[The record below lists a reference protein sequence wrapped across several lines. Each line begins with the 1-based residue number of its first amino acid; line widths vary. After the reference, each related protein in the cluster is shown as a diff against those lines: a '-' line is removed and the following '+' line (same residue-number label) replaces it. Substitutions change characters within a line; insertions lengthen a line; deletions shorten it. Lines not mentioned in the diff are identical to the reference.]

1 MANHIV
7 LAKSLPPS
15 AQLTAQR
22 MALVGFPERTWIYN
36 PNHDLAD
43 MGNVLQVRDIK
54 GTARKTKVDQY
65 AGIMKPYTMLRD
77 ELTMPPVVFTA
88 DGKLIDGN
96 TRTEAAIKLGWL
108 TFPAFT
114 LNFSYENQAQ
124 AILDQFLELAAIL
137 NLSHGDNLDRANTE
151 SIIARLLK
159 DGTSATDLARRLGVS
174 KTTVQNVQYARIAR
188 LRAEGLG
195 IPFEADH
202 ISRTHLSNLGRLNDR
217 FNNDVFE
224 AIMDLTVKGKVGTTD
239 QMTLVRQVLAETS
252 DAAKL
257 ALIEAELTGRNGIV
271 HGRAI
276 KPSPAAQLRQALGK
290 VNAGDPGDLIEPV
303 PANWRA
309 HKSAARQAIDNLEK
323 MLNRQYQLEE
333 DYRQNQGA

>member
-22 MALVGFPERTWIYN
+22 MALVGFPERSWTYN

-43 MGNVLQVRDIK
+43 MTRVLQVRNLK

-88 DGKLIDGN
+88 DNMLLDGN
-96 TRTEAAIKLGWL
+96 TRTRAAEKLGWL

-114 LNFSYENQAQ
+114 LNFSYDNQAQ

-137 NLSHGDNLDRANTE
+137 NLTHGDNLDRPNTE
-151 SIIARLLK
+151 NIIARLLK
-159 DGTSATDLARRLGVS
+159 DDTSATDLARRLGVS
-174 KTTVQNVQYARIAR
+174 KTTIQNVQYARLAR
-188 LRAEGLG
+188 LRAERLG
-195 IPFEADH
+195 VAFEADH
-202 ISRTHLSNLGRLNDR
+202 VSRTHLSNLGRLDDR
-217 FNNDVFE
+217 FTDDVYE
-224 AIMDLTVKGKVGTTD
+224 ALVNLTVKGKLGTTD
-239 QMTLVRQVLAETS
+239 QMAVIRQVNAETPVPG
-252 DAAKL
+252 KL
-257 ALIEAELTGRNGIV
+257 ALIEAELTGRDGIV

-290 VNAGDPGDLIEPV
+290 VNAGDPGDQVESNPL
-303 PANWRA
+303 NWRA
-309 HKSAARQAIDNLEK
+309 HKGAARQAIDRLEK
-323 MLNRQYQLEE
+323 MLNLQYQLEE
-333 DYRQNQGA
+333 DYRRNQEA